1 MKDGLIPAPIARR
14 PLHEELAE
22 HLRQLIIECALEPG
36 SKISEK
42 DLCAQFAVSRTPLR
56 EALKLLATEG
66 LVQLTPHRGASV
78 TEFTNEELEQ
88 IFPVMGALEALAGEL
103 ACRHATDAEI
113 KRAQALQ
120 TELEAKHKAGDL
132 SGYFRTNQEIHELIF
147 AAAQNPTLTQIFR
160 SISWRV
166 RRARYMANLSRPRW
180 AAAVKEHRAIL
191 NALSKRDG
199 ERLGTLLKSHL
210 ANKFD
215 VLREALFA
223 DLKAASK
230 S

>member
-42 DLCAQFAVSRTPLR
+42 DLCTQFAVSRTPLR

-78 TEFTNEELEQ
+78 TELTTEELEH

-103 ACRHATDAEI
+103 ACLHVTDAEI
-113 KRAQALQ
+113 ERAKKLQA
-120 TELEAKHKAGDL
+120 ELEAQHKSGDL
-132 SGYFRTNQEIHELIF
+132 KGYFRTNEEVPSTDLRRGTEPDTHSDV
-147 AAAQNPTLTQIFR
+147 AQHLWPG
-160 SISWRV
+160 SA
-166 RRARYMANLSRPRW
+166 RAL
-180 AAAVKEHRAIL
+180 H
-191 NALSKRDG
+191 G
-199 ERLGTLLKSHL
+199 EP
-210 ANKFD
+210 
-215 VLREALFA
+215 FA
-223 DLKAASK
+223 DTLGSRRQGT
-230 S
+230 SRYSDDIEQT

>member
-1 MKDGLIPAPIARR
+1 MKDGLTPAPIARR

-22 HLRQLIIECALEPG
+22 HLRQLIIECALKPG

-42 DLCAQFAVSRTPLR
+42 ELCTQFAVSRTPLR

-78 TEFTNEELEQ
+78 TELTKEELEH

-103 ACRHATDAEI
+103 ACHHVTDAEI
-113 KRAQALQ
+113 ERAKQLQA
-120 TELEAKHKAGDL
+120 ELEAQHKSGDL
-132 SGYFRTNQEIHELIF
+132 RGYFHTNEEVHQLIF
-147 AAAQNPTLTQIFR
+147 AAAQNPTLTQMSR
-160 SISWRV
+160 SISGRV
-166 RRARYMANLSRPRW
+166 RRARYMANLSRSRW

-191 NALSKRDG
+191 IALSKRDG
-199 ERLGTLLKSHL
+199 ERLGMLLKEHL
-210 ANKFD
+210 ANKFE

-223 DLKAASK
+223 ELETTP
-230 S
+230 

>member
-103 ACRHATDAEI
+103 ACARISDKEI
-113 KRAQALQ
+113 VEIRRMHDRMVAHRRNERLPEYFKENQAIHQAILRAANNSVLASEYQAL
-120 TELEAKHKAGDL
+120 AVKM
-132 SGYFRTNQEIHELIF
+132 
-147 AAAQNPTLTQIFR
+147 
-160 SISWRV
+160 
-166 RRARYMANLSRPRW
+166 RRARYLANMSVARW
-180 AAAVKEHRAIL
+180 DKAVEEHEEIIAALEARDGLALAAIL
-191 NALSKRDG
+191 KN
-199 ERLGTLLKSHL
+199 HL
-210 ANKFD
+210 ANKYETVRTWLQD
-215 VLREALFA
+215 NKTSATQ
-223 DLKAASK
+223 
-230 S
+230 

>member
-42 DLCAQFAVSRTPLR
+42 DLCTQFAVSRTPLR

-78 TEFTNEELEQ
+78 TELTTEELEH

-103 ACRHATDAEI
+103 ACLHVTEAEI
-113 KRAQALQ
+113 ERAKKLQA
-120 TELEAKHKAGDL
+120 ELEAQHKSGDL
-132 SGYFRTNQEIHELIF
+132 RGYFRTNEEIHQLIF
-147 AAAQNPTLTQIFR
+147 AAAQNPTLTQMSR
-160 SISWRV
+160 SISGRV
-166 RRARYMANLSRPRW
+166 RRARYMANLSPTRW

-191 NALSKRDG
+191 MALSKRDG
-199 ERLGTLLKSHL
+199 ERLGVLLKEHL

-223 DLKAASK
+223 DLKAAS
-230 S
+230 SR